1 MCDLSLVKGVSA
13 HLLSDNQSKS
23 AVAMSTNAAEQTAA
37 DAGAPGRELFATMA
51 LVRAFETSV
60 AELYRDGAIPGFVHT
75 SLGQE
80 AVAAGVCAA
89 LEPDDYLA
97 TTHRGHGHCL
107 AKGVDVD
114 GMMAELFA
122 RAEGLCR
129 GKGGSMHVAD
139 PGLGVLG
146 ANAIVG
152 ASLPLAVGAGLSS
165 KLRRQGRVAVAF
177 FGEGAVNQGAFHEA
191 VNLAAIWDLPVLLV
205 CENNVYAEF
214 TDSRRMTR
222 VPSVAARSAAYGVDA
237 EVVDGN
243 DAEAAH
249 AAASTAV
256 ARCRDG
262 RGPVLLEAETYR
274 WHGHYEGDA
283 QPYKPEEEV
292 SSWRERDPLVVSAR
306 RLVERGDATEEELDA
321 IQAQARERVDAAVER
336 ARALPVPDPEEAFH
350 HVFGD

>member
-1 MCDLSLVKGVSA
+1 
-13 HLLSDNQSKS
+13 
-23 AVAMSTNAAEQTAA
+23 MSTNASAQDEPSSASL
-37 DAGAPGRELFATMA
+37 GPELFSAMA
-51 LVRAFETSV
+51 LIRAFETRV
-60 AELYRDGAIPGFVHT
+60 AELYRDGDIPGFVHT

-80 AVAAGVCAA
+80 AVAAGVGAA
-89 LEPDDYLA
+89 LERDDYLS

-122 RAEGLCR
+122 RADGLCH

-139 PGLGVLG
+139 PSRGVLG

-152 ASLPLAVGAGLSS
+152 ASMPLAVGAGLSS

-191 VNLAAIWDLPVLLV
+191 LNLAAIWDLPVLFV
-205 CENNVYAEF
+205 CENNIYAEF

-222 VPSVAARSAAYGVDA
+222 VPGVADRTAAYGVDA
-237 EVVDGN
+237 SVVDGN
-243 DAEAAH
+243 DAEAVH
-249 AAASTAV
+249 AAASDAV
-256 ARCRDG
+256 AQCREG

-283 QPYKPEEEV
+283 QPYKPEDE
-292 SSWRERDPLVVSAR
+292 SAAWREQDPLVLHGR
-306 RLVERGDATEEELDA
+306 RLVERGAATEGELEGVRA
-321 IQAQARERVDAAVER
+321 EAAERVDAAIER
-336 ARALPVPDPEEAFH
+336 ARKLPPPDLEEAFA